1 MSIEIV
7 LYPDRADRRTLCGH
21 LRAFDFEPCE
31 HLWDWPKASRHFH
44 WFERGDFRSFDGVE
58 ATVYP
63 ARDAEKKR
71 YPKST
76 WILHTRTRIWA
87 SVSDREQQNSV
98 IRSARRQFG
107 GCFVNDSHGKNRYT
121 PIAPDHRNPAARGI
135 YLSYERVRER
145 VSAVRYA
152 LPKPQE
158 DLERLV
164 GTDLE
169 ALAKADPTRILY
181 NALIPFAVAAIEHF
195 FSQAF
200 KILLR
205 YDEEAQSR
213 LLDHNRKLDIVDV
226 VSIRDGSKTLED
238 VVASWYSFQSI
249 ARIHAAFR
257 EWLGIDFWSI
267 LRRRRKIGRRLPLLE
282 RKLNQL
288 ISFRHGV
295 VHRFDVDMELTR
307 EQMEEIL
314 ELVTVIIDEFVSHLE
329 IARGIRIRD

>member
-1 MSIEIV
+1 MV
-7 LYPDRADRRTLCGH
+7 LYPDRADWRALCSH
-21 LRAFDFEPCE
+21 LRACNFEPCE
-31 HLWDWPKASRHFH
+31 HLWNWPKGSRHFH
-44 WFERGDFRSFDGVE
+44 WFEHRDFRSFDGVE

-63 ARDAEKKR
+63 TKDAEKKR
-71 YPKST
+71 YPQST
-76 WILHTRTRIWA
+76 WALHTRTRVWA
-87 SVSDREQQNSV
+87 SASDRQQQNSV

-107 GCFVNDSHGKNRYT
+107 GRFVNDSYGGTNRYI
-121 PIAPDHRNPAARGI
+121 PITLDLRDPVARGI
-135 YLSYERVRER
+135 YISYERVREK

-158 DLERLV
+158 GLERLV

-181 NALIPFAVAAIEHF
+181 NALVPFALAAIEHF

-200 KILLR
+200 KTLLK
-205 YDEEAQSR
+205 YDKGAQSR
-213 LLDHNRKLDIVDV
+213 LLEHNRRLDIVDV

-249 ARIHAAFR
+249 ARIHAAFK
-257 EWLGIDFWSI
+257 EWLDIDFWSI

-295 VHRFDVDMELTR
+295 VHRFDVDLELKR
-307 EQMEEIL
+307 EQIEEIL
-314 ELVTVIIDEFVSHLE
+314 DLVMVVIDEFVSHLE
-329 IARGIRIRD
+329 KARGTPIRD